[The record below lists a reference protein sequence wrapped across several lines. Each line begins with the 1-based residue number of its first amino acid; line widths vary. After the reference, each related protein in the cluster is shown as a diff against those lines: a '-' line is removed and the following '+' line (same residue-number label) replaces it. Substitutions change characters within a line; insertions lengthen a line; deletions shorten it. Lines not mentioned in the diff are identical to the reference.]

1 MVGAQAGIH
10 FEQPHHA
17 LHHQGRSG
25 EQDQGQR
32 DLGNDQKIAQR
43 KQPAGGGGD
52 RAIVFDRQIQVGPRS
67 GERRGQT
74 TKDPGKGRQ
83 NNGDQ
88 DGGGLGAQFFKTR
101 EGGGGQRAKEP
112 HTGDRQGAAE
122 HASRE
127 GQEQT
132 LNQKLPHDAPAACA
146 QSGAH
151 GNFPLSAQPPRK
163 D

>member
-43 KQPAGGGGD
+43 KQPAGSGGD
-52 RAIVFDRQIQVGPRS
+52 RAIVFNRQIQVGPRS

-74 TKDPGKGRQ
+74 AKDPGKGRQ
-83 NNGDQ
+83 NNSDQ
-88 DGGGLGAQFFKTR
+88 DGGGLRAPFFKSR
-101 EGGGGQRAKEP
+101 GGGGGRRAEKTPTPRPAGTPP
-112 HTGDRQGAAE
+112 HT
-122 HASRE
+122 
-127 GQEQT
+127 
-132 LNQKLPHDAPAACA
+132 
-146 QSGAH
+146 
-151 GNFPLSAQPPRK
+151 PP
-163 D
+163 